1 MNCNFCGN
9 EIPHGKERIF
19 VITKGKVFHFCSRK
33 CEKNLLKLKR
43 KPREVKW
50 TRAYR
55 EEKEIRIK
63 KPEIEKE
70 TKLKVKKSKKKEKI
84 EKETIKTEKTEVE
97 KSETKEIKKD
107 KIKKSRKKEK

>member
-9 EIPHGKERIF
+9 EIPHGKEKIF
-19 VITKGKVFHFCSRK
+19 VSAKGKVFHFCSRK

-50 TRAYR
+50 TKAYR

-63 KPEIEKE
+63 VKPKEEI
-70 TKLKVKKSKKKEKI
+70 KVKKKKEAKEEKSKVGEEVKEKDDSKKK
-84 EKETIKTEKTEVE
+84 
-97 KSETKEIKKD
+97 IKK
-107 KIKKSRKKEK
+107 KK